1 MISPDFIKEHGAAVE
16 NMLGIEQ
23 EKVSMK
29 QQGFTLI
36 ELVVV
41 IVILGILAVAAAP
54 KFIDLS
60 EEAEAAALD
69 GVVGAI
75 NSASAVN
82 YAGAKAGDAA
92 ATKFTDATDTCTTMI
107 AAILV
112 EGAMPDG
119 YTAPTAVLT
128 QNDGDIVPCTIT
140 QTTTSGT
147 NTKDAKIVWV
157 E

>member
-1 MISPDFIKEHGAAVE
+1 M
-16 NMLGIEQ
+16 Q
-23 EKVSMK
+23 K

-41 IVILGILAVAAAP
+41 IVILGILAVAVAP

-60 EEAEAAALD
+60 DEAETAALD

-75 NSASAVN
+75 NSASAIN

-92 ATKFTDATDTCTTMI
+92 ASTFADATDTCTTMI
-107 AAILV
+107 NAILV
-112 EGAMPDG
+112 EGAMPTG
-119 YTAPTAVLT
+119 YTAPTAALT
-128 QNDGDIVPCTIT
+128 QNDGDIVDCTIT
-140 QTTTSGT
+140 QTATST
-147 NTKDAKIVWV
+147 TKDAKIVWV

>member
-1 MISPDFIKEHGAAVE
+1 
-16 NMLGIEQ
+16 
-23 EKVSMK
+23 MK

-60 EEAEAAALD
+60 AEAETAALD
-69 GVVGAI
+69 GVVGAV

-92 ATKFTDATDTCTTMI
+92 ATKFTDGTDTCTTMI
-107 AAILV
+107 NAILV
-112 EGAMPDG
+112 EGALPTG
-119 YTAPTAVLT
+119 YTAPTVTLT
-128 QNDGDIVPCTIT
+128 KTDGEIVDCIIT
-140 QTTTSGT
+140 QTDTTS
-147 NTKDAKIVWV
+147 TKVAKIVWV